1 MVREENIPLALHDP
15 LCPLTPV
22 DFLAEAIECAGAQAS
37 VVVGVRPVTD
47 TVKVVTGHGMQARLG
62 DTLDRSEL
70 VEVTSPIVLPPA
82 VVADLAE
89 IPAGDFADLVDR
101 CRRRWPVTMLVAP
114 AAGRRVHDRE
124 DLAVL
129 GVLASE

>member
-1 MVREENIPLALHDP
+1 VVREEGVPLVLHDP

-22 DFLAEAIECAGAQAS
+22 DFLAEAIEYAGAHTS

-47 TVKVVTGHGMQARLG
+47 TVKVVTGHGLQARLG

-82 VVADLAE
+82 VVAGLAE
-89 IPAGDFADLVDR
+89 IPVGDFADLVDR
-101 CRRRWPVTMLVAP
+101 CCRRWPVTMLVAP

-124 DLAVL
+124 DLVVL
-129 GVLASE
+129 DALVSR